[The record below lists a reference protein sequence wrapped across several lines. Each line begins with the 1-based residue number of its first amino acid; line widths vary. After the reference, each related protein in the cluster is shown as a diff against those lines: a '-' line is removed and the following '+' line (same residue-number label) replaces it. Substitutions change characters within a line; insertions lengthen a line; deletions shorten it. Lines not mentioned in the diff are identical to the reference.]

1 MQIYFSATPRW
12 AVNSL
17 DQEVS
22 VENYRSSDI
31 HILKTGTLEQNVL
44 GKSGDIICIDWGYF
58 YLAGNLSESSDM
70 SVGTPCS
77 IQESFAGKGILPDT
91 KISRTSVRLDK
102 EEILLAYSENLG
114 NVRERK
120 SEGYLMIGYD
130 DIASVQYFGKNLKAY
145 WKKKY
150 PTMEAALADARKNYI
165 KTMQR

>member
-1 MQIYFSATPRW
+1 MKSGHWINALTMCKIYFSATPRW

-70 SVGTPCS
+70 SVGTPRS

-102 EEILLAYSENLG
+102 EEILFS
-114 NVRERK
+114 VWRK
-120 SEGYLMIGYD
+120 SGQCERTEIRRIFD
-130 DIASVQYFGKNLKAY
+130 DRL
-145 WKKKY
+145 
-150 PTMEAALADARKNYI
+150 
-165 KTMQR
+165 